1 MKFSVVLDTISSAS
15 LLQFGVS
22 LATDTLLQL
31 FKCSTVSD
39 ELYFDVSASTVATPD
54 SPKQIESKGGFN
66 YNDIR
71 FRIGYCADGTKFQK
85 FVSLRFSLNIEE
97 IIAALS
103 LLSLSFNG
111 LVMRDSCKFSYPSK
125 APLA

>member
-1 MKFSVVLDTISSAS
+1 VQAFGLSILLFPAVWFS
-15 LLQFGVS
+15 
-22 LATDTLLQL
+22 TLRAH
-31 FKCSTVSD
+31 CSKVSD

-54 SPKQIESKGGFN
+54 SPKQVESKSGYK
-66 YNDIR
+66 YNDIH

-85 FVSLRFSLNIEE
+85 FVFLRFSLNIEE

-103 LLSLSFNG
+103 LLSLCCNG
-111 LVMRDSCKFSYPSK
+111 LVMRHSCKSSYLSK